1 MTKFAFVAFVALVV
15 AMSPARAEK
24 VYTGDKTITFDCGKD
39 PEVTISTNKAKITL
53 TGTCKGVTLTGG
65 DNTVSID
72 AVDELVWTGGP
83 NTFTINTVR
92 EIVANGNGN
101 TLKIGTLGAL
111 TINGDNNSFVWKQ
124 AKSGKA

>member
-1 MTKFAFVAFVALVV
+1 MTKFVFVALVL
-15 AMSPARAEK
+15 AMSTARAEK
-24 VYTGDKTITFDCGKD
+24 VYTGDKAITFDCGKD
-39 PEVTISTNKAKITL
+39 PEVVISTNKAKITL
-53 TGTCKGVTLTGG
+53 TGSCKGVTVTGG

-72 AVDELVWTGGP
+72 VVDELVWTGGP
-83 NTFTINTVR
+83 NTFAINTVR